1 MSYDYVFI
9 HNPKTGGDTITAL
22 LNIKKTH
29 RYIQRKSRK
38 QNISFTNGLYKF
50 NFYKFFINLLTS
62 NNDLNIKPIEF
73 SPITI
78 GFFQNNTIG

>member
-29 RYIQRKSRK
+29 RYI
-38 QNISFTNGLYKF
+38 
-50 NFYKFFINLLTS
+50 
-62 NNDLNIKPIEF
+62 
-73 SPITI
+73 
-78 GFFQNNTIG
+78 